1 MSTRTLA
8 RRAAL
13 AGVALTTASA
23 LTACGGGH
31 STDGGHGRPAAGTAP
46 AASVSAGVAPADV
59 MFAQMMIPHHQQ
71 AVRMS
76 ELAGNRAADPEVTRL
91 AEQIRAAQAP
101 EIATMT
107 GWLTAWGRPVPSG
120 GPADGHLPGM
130 DHGMPGMMSDADLA
144 RLEGATGRD
153 FDRRFLTLMI
163 AHHEGAITM
172 ARQELADGRHAG
184 ARAMAQQIV
193 TTQQGEID
201 TMRKIPDVPAS
212 ARPGRPLHSE
222 HVLGIG
228 GATHT
233 LIGA

>member
-13 AGVALTTASA
+13 AGVGLTAAFALA
-23 LTACGGGH
+23 ACGGDH
-31 STDGGHGRPAAGTAP
+31 STDGGHGGHGGAP
-46 AASVSAGVAPADV
+46 AGAVSAGGSAAAADSADV

-76 ELAGNRAADPEVTRL
+76 ELAGSRADDPEVKQL
-91 AEQIRAAQAP
+91 AERIRAAQAP

-120 GPADGHLPGM
+120 SPAGGQPPGM
-130 DHGMPGMMSDADLA
+130 DHGMPGMMSDADLV
-144 RLEGATGRD
+144 RLEGAAGRE
-153 FDRRFLTLMI
+153 FDRQFLTMMI

-172 ARQELADGRHAG
+172 AREELADGRDAG

-193 TTQQGEID
+193 TSQQSEID
-201 TMRKIPDVPAS
+201 LMRRIL
-212 ARPGRPLHSE
+212 ARR
-222 HVLGIG
+222 
-228 GATHT
+228 
-233 LIGA
+233 